1 MKSTAFSRVPQGG
14 ARKAPARST
23 SARGRSAPAK
33 PLRPVDAK
41 APPASTAKP
50 KASRAAREASARGP
64 LLAMVQGLLA
74 LLAAQNA
81 GHLDP
86 LARALYLALEAIAG
100 RVEELL
106 RAPQGSAQ
114 LVAHTS
120 GPVVGLR
127 VAPVPAVDDA
137 SAGPLPAERDPA
149 LAALGNDL
157 AMVLE
162 HHEPLAPP
170 SSAAETLCGVMVS
183 ALLLVRRHLEH
194 PGTTLEAFLRVNTG
208 GVDSTELRLLE
219 AQTAAP
225 PPAIGP
231 RHQALAA
238 CTLEAL
244 EHLAH
249 AQGARSLAASSL
261 SKARQG
267 GEMQS
272 ANLEGA
278 REALEELDGALGYL
292 SDGLGGIAGQLTGE
306 ESEGATPVRH
316 AIALQE
322 LLIALRA
329 PELRQSWEA
338 RAVRTAA
345 AAFATPAT

>member
-1 MKSTAFSRVPQGG
+1 MARQTSRG
-14 ARKAPARST
+14 AAQAPRST
-23 SARGRSAPAK
+23 GASTPQKGGARGRSTPAK

-41 APPASTAKP
+41 ASTTRP

-74 LLAAQNA
+74 LLAAQNV

-127 VAPVPAVDDA
+127 VAPVPAA

-157 AMVLE
+157 ATVLE

-272 ANLEGA
+272 ANLEAA

-306 ESEGATPVRH
+306 ESEGTTPVRH

-338 RAVRTAA
+338 RAIRTAA